1 MILAFRRDVE
11 GAVAPSHAQSR
22 PHLLFK
28 HGTATVE
35 RVGSGGRDHRDIV
48 GVCLGI
54 RLQDPEAVPVR
65 AMQDDDNDD
74 DYAHDDQGAAAPK
87 LIPAPPQ
94 TPPPPP
100 LSPPPGLFDAAT
112 SSDGTSTGDAH
123 APPVAE
129 QPESKPEKKIQR
141 GGWMVKCQMLAE
153 KVLEGKQD
161 EALALAECFQR
172 HMKLQKEASVAPQK
186 EASLEPL

>member
-54 RLQDPEAVPVR
+54 RLQDPAPVPVQP
-65 AMQDDDNDD
+65 MQDEDADEAD
-74 DYAHDDQGAAAPK
+74 AQEDQGATAPK
-87 LIPAPPQ
+87 NPAPPAM
-94 TPPPPP
+94 PPPPP
-100 LSPPPGLFDAAT
+100 PPGNFHRTPPGNFDAAT
-112 SSDGTSTGDAH
+112 SSDGTH
-123 APPVAE
+123 APPVAC
-129 QPESKPEKKIQR
+129 QSKPEKKIQR

-153 KVLEGKQD
+153 KVLEGKHD
-161 EALALAECFQR
+161 EAMALAECFQR
-172 HMKLQKEASVAPQK
+172 HMKLQKDAASAAPQQ
-186 EASLEPL
+186 EPL